1 MRKKTTIILTTILCI
16 VMLSACSQTT
26 NTADA
31 DKIIWRLSHEES
43 AGSMQD
49 MYAMKFKELI
59 EEKSNG
65 KIQVNVYTLGQL
77 GDSVGAVEMLRYGVV
92 DFAIN
97 NPATVATIVPENQL
111 FTLHFVFSDDT
122 EVTST
127 MLNEGETIEEMNK
140 LYQQKDIV
148 PLGWFNEGFQ
158 VISSQKEIRK
168 PSDMKGM
175 KVRVMASPLLF
186 ASYAA
191 YGANPTSVPYMECY
205 SNLQLNMI
213 DSVVQPTFAMEEM
226 KFYEVSKYLNY
237 LNHELFV
244 GTFCSNTRF
253 WENLPQEQKEL
264 VESCLPE
271 LAEYIVKVE
280 QDYSQSRLDKIKR
293 NSDIIINEF
302 TEEEI
307 EEFKKLS
314 SIGRERYISIV
325 GEEGERL
332 LELLEKDLANAEQ
345 KINNNRQ

>member
-1 MRKKTTIILTTILCI
+1 MIKKVSLFLTAIFCI
-16 VMLSACSQTT
+16 TMLSSCSQSTSANAEDVT
-26 NTADA
+26 
-31 DKIIWRLSHEES
+31 IWRLSHEES

-49 MYAMKFKELI
+49 MYAMKFKQLI

-65 KIQVNVYTLGQL
+65 EIQVNVYTLGQL

-97 NPATVATIVPENQL
+97 NPATVATIIPENQL
-111 FTLHFVFSDDT
+111 FTLHFVFSDDS
-122 EVTST
+122 EVNSII
-127 MLNEGETIEEMNK
+127 LNEGETVKEMNE

-158 VISSQKEIRK
+158 VISSQKEIRT

-253 WENLPQEQKEL
+253 WENLPQQQKQL

-280 QDYSQSRLDKIKR
+280 ADYSKSRLEKIKQ

-302 TEEEI
+302 TEEER

-314 SIGRERYISIV
+314 SAGRDKYISLV
-325 GEEGERL
+325 GEEGKRL
-332 LELLEKDLANAEQ
+332 LELLSKDLEAAE
-345 KINNNRQ
+345 KTVND

>member
-1 MRKKTTIILTTILCI
+1 MRKKIMMILIFICM
-16 VMLSACSQTT
+16 MLFSACSQTT

-31 DKIIWRLSHEES
+31 EDKIIWRLSHEES

-49 MYAMKFKELI
+49 RYAMKFKELI
-59 EEKSNG
+59 EEKSDG

-111 FTLHFVFSDDT
+111 FTLHFVFSDDPK
-122 EVTST
+122 VTGV
-127 MLNEGETIEEMNK
+127 MLNEGETIKEMNA

-244 GTFCSNTRF
+244 GTFCSNIRF
-253 WENLPQEQKEL
+253 WENLPKDQKEL

-271 LAEYIVKVE
+271 LAEYIVEVE
-280 QDYSQSRLDKIKR
+280 EDYSQSRLEKIKQSS
-293 NSDIIINEF
+293 NIIINEF
-302 TEEEI
+302 TEEEK

-314 SIGRERYISIV
+314 IKGREKYIDIV
-325 GEEGERL
+325 GEEGKRL
-332 LELLEKDLANAEQ
+332 LALLEKDLADAEQ
-345 KINNNRQ
+345 KVNNNQ